1 LQSSQCGR
9 KAAEGTPMAESTEPA
24 PRLVSQLDQASLFG
38 LNDVQ
43 IRLSAGEKGNSCLCF
58 DVFQ

>member
-1 LQSSQCGR
+1 
-9 KAAEGTPMAESTEPA
+9 MAESTEPA